1 MIDNAVF
8 GFRGWKSINDV
19 AELVPEPEQI
29 VGADVLFNE
38 SDKMYNPGICK
49 VIPAEPGMKLKLLHI
64 KLQGGILWN

>member
-1 MIDNAVF
+1 MLVN
-8 GFRGWKSINDV
+8 NT
-19 AELVPEPEQI
+19 ELSEEKKTLNKTR
-29 VGADVLFNE
+29 LFNE